1 MAQNVLQFS
10 PIRAATFVK
19 KPLKLFGMICNMLSE
34 KEQEYL
40 NKGKFKRLTFGLIE
54 EDLFQTRWGARTI
67 ADAMECDRRE
77 TEFFTKYNASV
88 REAMKHCIPHMSDEM
103 ELLNERCIDMFGCSM
118 YG

>member
-1 MAQNVLQFS
+1 
-10 PIRAATFVK
+10 
-19 KPLKLFGMICNMLSE
+19 MLNE

-40 NKGKFKRLTFGLIE
+40 NKGKYKRLTFVLIE

-103 ELLNERCIDMFGCSM
+103 ERLNERCIDMFGCSM